1 MGKRARPAHLLIVQ
15 QVRAECLAR
24 KPAGVELVV
33 LWKDDGLR
41 GRALAAHRA
50 HVHPDGTV
58 VLPDCAVMTKLY

>member
-1 MGKRARPAHLLIVQ
+1 M
-15 QVRAECLAR
+15 RAECLAR